1 VIALAQG
8 GARRR
13 ERLLEFRFG
22 GGARLAD
29 ILALDDDQCADLMG
43 GPFSHTIRHQGTF
56 ANVLFSI
63 FNRLIFLAN
72 ARLTGALPGSSSS
85 KMP

>member
-29 ILALDDDQCADLMG
+29 ILALDDQCADLMG
-43 GPFSHTIRHQGTF
+43 GPVSHTIRHQGTF
-56 ANVLFSI
+56 ANLLCSI